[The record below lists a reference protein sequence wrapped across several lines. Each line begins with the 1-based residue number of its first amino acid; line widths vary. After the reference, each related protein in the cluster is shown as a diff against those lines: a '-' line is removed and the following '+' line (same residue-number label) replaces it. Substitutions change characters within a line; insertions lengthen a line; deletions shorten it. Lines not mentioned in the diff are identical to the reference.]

1 MFARITH
8 YKMKPEMVADAK
20 AKVAELQSKIM
31 GMEGL
36 MQFINVVDETTG
48 EGYVVSIAASQEQAE
63 ANAETAKA
71 IWGMFADHLV
81 EMPTPMGY
89 DVVANWSN

>member
-8 YKMKPEMVADAK
+8 YKMKPEMLDDAK
-20 AKVAELQSKIM
+20 AKVAELESKIM
-31 GMEGL
+31 GMPGIV
-36 MQFINVVDETTG
+36 QFINAVDDDTG
-48 EGYVVSIAASQEQAE
+48 AGYVVSISESRALAE

-81 EMPTPMGY
+81 EMPTPEGFE
-89 DVVANWSN
+89 VAANWTA